1 MNNLRILQD
10 NVEKLK
16 KINNLLNEVDIYEI
30 YNILKNDINIKDPFF
45 YGELEH
51 FYNCD
56 SKFDDIIENLN
67 DFYNYLKD
75 NTKILE
81 LEYLKLLTPHNN
93 GIMEKEIKTKNLK
106 PIDHL
111 KNELIK
117 NDYNYILNSLKN
129 INVELLAYKIN
140 YNLDLLSIY
149 KFEHNN
155 FNTLCTYELSKVKKY
170 KLKYAN
176 NK

>member
-10 NVEKLK
+10 NLEKLK
-16 KINNLLNEVDIYEI
+16 QINNLLNEVDIYII

-93 GIMEKEIKTKNLK
+93 GIMENELEKKGLKTINKLN
-106 PIDHL
+106 D
-111 KNELIK
+111 ELIK